1 MSAAA
6 HTIGMIGMDGTSLH
20 NGNWL
25 QPGAAVVYALPFGA
39 AALLCLRRATTLC
52 AMWTARRALLPRG
65 RPPTR
70 RRCPPPRHRHAG
82 LPALFRSARAHHRT
96 ASVFFVRLIRL

>member
-39 AALLCLRRATTLC
+39 AALLPQKGDNFVR
-52 AMWTARRALLPRG
+52 MWTARRALLPRG